1 MTPWDLCQHINGVLL
16 PALGV
21 KATISKSTAQQWL
34 KFRLGYECKEAK
46 KEVYIDGHKHPDV
59 IKEREAF
66 IEQIDKYEGYV
77 AYDLQH
83 DNTDQ
88 CSPTK
93 PYGNL
98 Q

>member
-1 MTPWDLCQHINGVLL
+1 M
-16 PALGV
+16 
-21 KATISKSTAQQWL
+21 SESTAQRWL

-46 KEVYIDGHKHPDV
+46 KGVYIDGHEHPDV

-77 AYDLQH
+77 AYNLQH
-83 DNTDQ
+83 DNADQ

-93 PYGNL
+93 PYGDL
-98 Q
+98 R